1 MTMPEKKPGGL
12 KLKLRK
18 ADTNRIKTETGRM
31 KALPEEGAEAR
42 TRAIVPPAPEA
53 EAPLPVPAAP
63 PPAPAP
69 RADQTAEIRDPMALR
84 DTSQG
89 KLRRIQSPDESANA
103 VAPAAGGEEG
113 IKRETVRLKVVRDA
127 KKSAPSIVP
136 PVGEGAAPEAPAPV
150 ATPGS
155 EVASPASQTVKISLP
170 GLKKAPGAAA
180 PSALKH
186 ATATVRVQE
195 PPPSDEPGKTLKVE
209 PPEESAEFRETHTA
223 TLKIGQR
230 KAAPPGVPAPSP
242 GGTIKIKPGPG
253 LAAKGAESG
262 EQNKQMTAT
271 LKVRPAPVPAPE
283 AAPADE
289 PPGNKQVTATLKVR
303 SGGTEAPDA
312 ASTVRI
318 TPPAPAPKAGEDEEG
333 RPSLRLK
340 RPGRPEADASAT
352 VRLPGI
358 DEAAEAEPGPDDAL
372 PAGEEGAPL
381 PAAAEA
387 GPAIPPKRGLKLKPG
402 KKAEEGEEGAEVEG
416 AEPGEAAE
424 APSPEAAAQPPVLK
438 PRPVAGGPGAVAAIG
453 SIAACGAL
461 GALVYRLVMDFILHI
476 QY

>member
-12 KLKLRK
+12 KLKLHK

-31 KALPEEGAEAR
+31 KTLPEEGAEAR
-42 TRAIVPPAPEA
+42 TRAVVPPAPA
-53 EAPLPVPAAP
+53 EPVAPPPPPVPA
-63 PPAPAP
+63 APAP

-113 IKRETVRLKVVRDA
+113 IKRETVRLKVVRDT
-127 KKSAPSIVP
+127 KKSAPPIIP
-136 PVGEGAAPEAPAPV
+136 PAGESAVPEAPPPA
-150 ATPGS
+150 AAAGG
-155 EVASPASQTVKISLP
+155 EAASPASQTVKISLP

-180 PSALKH
+180 APSLKH

-209 PPEESAEFRETHTA
+209 PPEEAAEFRETHTA

-253 LAAKGAESG
+253 LAVKGAEGG

-271 LKVRPAPVPAPE
+271 LKVRPSPAPAAPE
-283 AAPADE
+283 AAPAGE
-289 PPGNKQVTATLKVR
+289 APGNKQVTATLKVR
-303 SGGTEAPDA
+303 SGETAAPDA

-318 TPPAPAPKAGEDEEG
+318 TPPAPTAGEDGDG
-333 RPSLRLK
+333 RPSSLRLK
-340 RPGRPEADASAT
+340 RVDKPEADASAT

-358 DEAAEAEPGPDDAL
+358 GEAAEAEPGPADMV
-372 PAGEEGAPL
+372 PADEEGAPP
-381 PAAAEA
+381 PAETAA
-387 GPAIPPKRGLKLKPG
+387 GPAVPPKRGLKLKPG
-402 KKAEEGEEGAEVEG
+402 KKEGEGAEGAEEEG
-416 AEPGEAAE
+416 GEPGEAAE
-424 APSPEAAAQPPVLK
+424 TSPEAAVQPPSMK
-438 PRPVAGGPGAVAAIG
+438 PRAAAGGPGVVAAIG

-461 GALVYRLVMDFILHI
+461 GALVYRLVTDFILHI